1 MSKPYKLLL
10 YSLGINDRQLN
21 ALNWL
26 VGKEPAAI
34 KLACIENAADV
45 IPQSDRWV
53 KAVRAVFSRKGYQ
66 VEPIDLRLFRNRRQ
80 LLREK
85 LSGKDVIWL
94 GGGNAFYLRWILR
107 DSGADDIIRTLV
119 SQGKVFSGWSAG
131 AIVAGPTIEY
141 FDSMDDPDDAPEV
154 ILEGLNLTN
163 IIVIPHID
171 NADFIDGAHQA
182 NMALQAAGYFT
193 LPLGDEEV
201 LVISGDDQRIIE

>member
-1 MSKPYKLLL
+1 MPKQYKLLL
-10 YSLGINDRQLN
+10 YSLGINDRQLH
-21 ALNWL
+21 ALNRL
-26 VGKEPAAI
+26 VGKEPSMI
-34 KLACIENAADV
+34 KLAFIENAADV
-45 IPQSDRWV
+45 IPQSAGWV
-53 KAVRAVFSRKGYQ
+53 KAVRDSFSRKGYQ
-66 VEPIDLRLFRNRRQ
+66 VEPVDLRLFRNRQQQ
-80 LLREK
+80 LRDK
-85 LSGKDVIWL
+85 LSAKDVIWL
-94 GGGNAFYLRWILR
+94 GGGNTFYLRWILR
-107 DSGADDIIRTLV
+107 ASGADDIIRTLV

-141 FDSMDDPDDAPEV
+141 FDTMDDPADAPEV

-182 NMALQAAGYFT
+182 NMNLQAAGYNT

>member
-1 MSKPYKLLL
+1 MSRQYKLLL

-21 ALNWL
+21 ALNRL
-26 VGKEPAAI
+26 VGKEPSAI

-45 IPQSDRWV
+45 IPQSEGWV
-53 KAVRAVFSRKGYQ
+53 KAVRQTFSRKGYQ

-80 LLREK
+80 QLRDK

-94 GGGNAFYLRWILR
+94 GGGNTFYLRWILR
-107 DSGADDIIRTLV
+107 ASGADDIIRTLV

-171 NADFIDGAHQA
+171 NADFIQGAHQA
-182 NMALQAAGYFT
+182 NMALQAAGYHT